1 MFLILKMARVTC
13 AFYLAGS
20 ILLEALLLGVVHWKG
35 GIFYWFNFKSW
46 ALIFATIWLG
56 SFALTWRVV
65 MVPHLAKFPLPPR

>member
-46 ALIFATIWLG
+46 GAYFRDDLAGFVCFDLACRHGPTLG
-56 SFALTWRVV
+56 
-65 MVPHLAKFPLPPR
+65 